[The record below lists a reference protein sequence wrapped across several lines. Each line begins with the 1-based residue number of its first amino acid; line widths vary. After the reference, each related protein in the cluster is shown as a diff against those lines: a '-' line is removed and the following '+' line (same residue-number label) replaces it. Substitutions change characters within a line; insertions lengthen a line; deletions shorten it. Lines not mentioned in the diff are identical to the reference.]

1 MINLAID
8 LFRNPYHKDY
18 TYDRHREVIKK
29 LKFISKIEPGE
40 RINVNNVSTASNNWF
55 TSIYR
60 SIFKE
65 SRAKTFQ
72 FLNDIID
79 RSFELISL
87 YQDSGKTSDRI
98 TCSQILEDLNTSV
111 IGLRNLQ
118 TTYSDDRNFSCDID
132 TLIGSVFAR
141 LAEIYE
147 RNDVY
152 MNEETRSRMKGWFPT
167 REAKPEQ
174 NQEAKPEAKPEVKP
188 VAKPEAKQEDK
199 PDEAKQEDK
208 PEDNRDKP
216 KEEKHK
222 KK

>member
-65 SRAKTFQ
+65 SRTKTFQ

-98 TCSQILEDLNTSV
+98 TCSQILEDINASV

-118 TTYSDDRNFSCDID
+118 TTYADDRNFSCDID

-147 RNDVY
+147 QNDIY
-152 MNEETRSRMKGWFPT
+152 MNEETRARMKGWFSP
-167 REAKPEQ
+167 REV
-174 NQEAKPEAKPEVKP
+174 N
-188 VAKPEAKQEDK
+188 DK
-199 PDEAKQEDK
+199 KSVETVDK
-208 PEDNRDKP
+208 KSVEKDVIDK
-216 KEEKHK
+216 KEELNDKKEDEKLDEKTDEKMDK
-222 KK
+222 KKNDEKHRKK